1 MCGFC
6 GYFDPGANADA
17 ARARIARMTDTLAA
31 RGPDAAGVYVADDIA
46 LGHRRLSILDLSP
59 SGAQPMLLPSA
70 QLAISYNGE
79 AYNFADLRRELEAAG
94 HAFRA
99 VSYTH

>member
-70 QLAISYNGE
+70 QLAISSDGIRPRHDRLYQQLQRGWQL
-79 AYNFADLRRELEAAG
+79 AQ
-94 HAFRA
+94 
-99 VSYTH
+99 

>member
-1 MCGFC
+1 MCGLC
-6 GYFDPGANADA
+6 VYFAPGEIGHG
-17 ARARIARMTDTLAA
+17 ARARIGRLRETLAA